1 MKEQQLTELL
11 HDMSLQEK
19 IDQMFQ
25 VMGLFFT
32 EDEEGTLTG
41 PAQNFGVDVK
51 DLQSAGTI
59 LGSYG
64 ADTLKAIQDK
74 AMSVQPHHI
83 PMLFMLDVIHG
94 LKTVF
99 PAPLAQGATFDPTL
113 SGECAAA
120 AAKEAAASGL
130 HVTFAP
136 MVDLVRDAR
145 WGRVMESTGEDPY
158 LNSLFAAEIVKG
170 FQGEDRKSVV

>member
-32 EDEEGTLTG
+32 EDEKGTLTG

-99 PAPLAQGATFDPTL
+99 PAPLAQGATGCCRKRSRRKRPACDL
-113 SGECAAA
+113 CAYGGSCA
-120 AAKEAAASGL
+120 
-130 HVTFAP
+130 
-136 MVDLVRDAR
+136 
-145 WGRVMESTGEDPY
+145 GRQVGQSYGIHRRGP
-158 LNSLFAAEIVKG
+158 VP
-170 FQGEDRKSVV
+170 QQPVCR

>member
-1 MKEQQLTELL
+1 
-11 HDMSLQEK
+11 MSLQEK

-59 LGSYG
+59 LGCYG

-74 AMSVQPHHI
+74 AI
-83 PMLFMLDVIHG
+83 L
-94 LKTVF
+94 
-99 PAPLAQGATFDPTL
+99 
-113 SGECAAA
+113 
-120 AAKEAAASGL
+120 
-130 HVTFAP
+130 
-136 MVDLVRDAR
+136 LVH
-145 WGRVMESTGEDPY
+145 WFKVELET
-158 LNSLFAAEIVKG
+158 EIIVRSRLMPVERG
-170 FQGEDRKSVV
+170 

>member
-41 PAQNFGVDVK
+41 PAQSFGVDVK

-94 LKTVF
+94 LKPVF
-99 PAPLAQGATFDPTL
+99 PAPLAQGATFRKPFSSLTGRTTL
-113 SGECAAA
+113 A
-120 AAKEAAASGL
+120 
-130 HVTFAP
+130 VTSC
-136 MVDLVRDAR
+136 R
-145 WGRVMESTGEDPY
+145 
-158 LNSLFAAEIVKG
+158 
-170 FQGEDRKSVV
+170 